1 MLTIARLSE
10 QDLSNQQTVSCGCG
24 KNARVDSHAFKR
36 DLADITRLMSTC
48 SHYGKWP
55 IRAIERV
62 IVPPIILHQ
71 YKIFRYAKQPVG
83 FVTWAF
89 FSDEVHEIF
98 INRTRLLQPYD
109 FTSGDRLWIMDLCIS
124 TDAPKGLAAKAGRYL
139 RRKFVDRKYQGG
151 AFWKRGNKEVRV
163 VRSAYV

>member
-48 SHYGKWP
+48 SHYGRWP
-55 IRAIERV
+55 IRAIERT
-62 IVPPIILHQ
+62 IVPPINLHQ
-71 YKIFRYAKQPVG
+71 YKIFKYAKQPVG

-98 INRTRLLQPYD
+98 LNKTRLLQPRD
-109 FTSGDRLWIMDLCIS
+109 FNSGNRLWIMDVCTS
-124 TDAPKGLAAKAGRYL
+124 ADAPKRLPRKMVRYL
-139 RRKFVDRKYQGG
+139 RNRFNDCPTYWR
-151 AFWKRGNKEVRV
+151 RGNKEIKV